1 MSNLKDH
8 FGRGDDDYGR
18 KPGII
23 VSVTIHVVVLVLGA
37 WFSFAQP
44 KKVEKPMSAM
54 KVKLGGPKNLELGGP
69 KSKAPVAGVLRSK
82 PKPQKKAEPKKKTRQ
97 PPKTK
102 KKVVGLKKKKD
113 PPKKKKTPP
122 KKKETGSDSRTRTTK
137 TTTKPAPTPEKKT
150 KGPRALGGLGGDTG
164 ISVAVGDGAQDID
177 IEDVEFITYF
187 KMVRAQLAS
196 RWTNRG
202 LRGGATQLRFNIG
215 REGDVSDIQVLKSS
229 GYPHLDAPAKRAV
242 MGSEFPPLPQSY
254 KGEKLI
260 VTMTFDYKK

>member
-1 MSNLKDH
+1 MVNHQDH
-8 FGRGDDDYGR
+8 FGRGDDEYGR

-23 VSVTIHVVVLVLGA
+23 VSVTIHVVLLVVGA
-37 WFSFAQP
+37 WLSFATP
-44 KKVEKPMSAM
+44 DRVEKPMTATR
-54 KVKLGGPKNLELGGP
+54 VRLGGPKNLELGGP

-82 PKPQKKAEPKKKTRQ
+82 PAPKKKDPPKKKTRR
-97 PPKTK
+97 PPKTE
-102 KKVVGLKKKKD
+102 KKVVGLNKEKDPPKKKKD
-113 PPKKKKTPP
+113 PPKKA
-122 KKKETGSDSRTRTTK
+122 TGTDNSSRK
-137 TTTKPAPTPEKKT
+137 SSQKPAPAPEPKKDE
-150 KGPRALGGLGGDTG
+150 KGPRALGGLGGDNG

-202 LRGGATQLRFNIG
+202 LRGGATQVRFLIG
-215 REGDVSDIQVLKSS
+215 RQGDVSDITILESS

-254 KGEKLI
+254 KGDNLI
-260 VTMTFDYKK
+260 VTMTFNYKK